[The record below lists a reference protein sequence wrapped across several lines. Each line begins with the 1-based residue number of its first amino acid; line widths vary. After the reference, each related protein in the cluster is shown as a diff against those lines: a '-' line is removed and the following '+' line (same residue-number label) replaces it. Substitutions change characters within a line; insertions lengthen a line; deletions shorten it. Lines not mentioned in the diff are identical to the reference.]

1 MGDNSQ
7 TAKIHCQLL
16 EIFLT
21 KTMET
26 ISFLKQGF
34 LLRGNQNIFQRMIIL
49 LSIPSRDDK
58 KNGKD
63 ILKTFRITAWT
74 NSNQTWYR
82 EFFHK

>member
-1 MGDNSQ
+1 MGDNSP

-26 ISFLKQGF
+26 ISFLKQDF

-58 KNGKD
+58 KK
-63 ILKTFRITAWT
+63 W
-74 NSNQTWYR
+74 
-82 EFFHK
+82 

>member
-1 MGDNSQ
+1 MGDNSP
-7 TAKIHCQLL
+7 TAKIYCQLL

-58 KNGKD
+58 KKMVK
-63 ILKTFRITAWT
+63 IF
-74 NSNQTWYR
+74 
-82 EFFHK
+82 